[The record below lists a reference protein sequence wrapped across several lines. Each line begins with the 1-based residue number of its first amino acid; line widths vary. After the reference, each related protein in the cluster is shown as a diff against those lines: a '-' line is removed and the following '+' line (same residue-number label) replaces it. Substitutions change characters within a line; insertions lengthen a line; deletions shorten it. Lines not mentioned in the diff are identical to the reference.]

1 MLAPSKPPTARAPQM
16 IKSYLAFIHGTDGY
30 LCDVYAAN
38 NLITLSVLI
47 AARGLAPGEFV
58 KYNREFT

>member
-1 MLAPSKPPTARAPQM
+1 M
-16 IKSYLAFIHGTDGY
+16 IKSYLAFVHGADGF

-38 NLITLSVLI
+38 NLITLSRMI
-47 AARGLAPGEFV
+47 TDRGLARGEFV